1 MNLDRIFISGFLFV
15 GGTIF
20 SYQRDFGFIGL
31 LAMLLGGIPLLI
43 YWWKTFAPI
52 INYYITEDS
61 DSDTQTKED
70 NHEDP

>member
-1 MNLDRIFISGFLFV
+1 MNLDRILISGFLFV